1 VRTGAAAAIV
11 VLLAACAGAPR
22 PVVHD
27 LAREF
32 EIAEVLQ
39 ETPFVD
45 AGTPVARRHL
55 AAGWYPDEGG
65 GSGPSFVW
73 SEGDASTIELFL
85 LEPRAL
91 RAELRCR
98 AFTPPGSPDQRVE
111 VAVNGE
117 QVASLELGGDFAVH
131 QLVLPAARLRA
142 GRNRFGFRYADA
154 RSPRELGVGDDW
166 RRLALA
172 VDWLRLGP
180 GDAPAP
186 PRSIPEHSLLELRVG
201 TSVGYHLRYQDGL
214 RLEVASVAETGGEGR
229 LRVVVI
235 EDSRPP
241 ATVAEAASGTG
252 VLRVDL
258 PGPPGMPFLLELQ
271 AVATA
276 PVGDGSATIEVA
288 GPVVTAPVGAAPGG
302 RLAAAPISSLAGPRP
317 NVIIYLVDALR
328 ADRLGV
334 YGQRRPLSPRIDAF
348 AATATVYEQA
358 WAQSSWT
365 RPAVASIFTG
375 LEPEVH
381 GADGRLDRLG
391 GGMPTLA
398 ERMAS
403 AGWQTAAVVANPNA
417 SAAFGLDRGFGEFV
431 LMPPERR
438 ESADV
443 HAEVVRWL
451 DRHDPGVPFLL
462 YVHTVDPHLPYDPP
476 APFRER
482 FAAGVKRRDLGSTE
496 NVGTLLARSLVDE
509 GRWAA
514 ELLDL
519 YDAEVAANDHSFGEL
534 LDELEQRGLDADT
547 VVIFLSD
554 HGEEFFDHGGWIH
567 GRTLYREVLQVPL
580 VIRLP
585 GQREGRRITA
595 PATHIDLMP
604 TILELAGLV
613 PEPGLRGRSLLRPAD
628 EQRAVSASLD
638 LDGWGGWSVV
648 QGGRHAIRHHRLG
661 YVGPAELYE
670 LDPDPGERRDLG
682 GALPATAGT
691 LVEEARRQLLDEVG
705 RWDVAPAEIDDE
717 LRRRLEALGYL

>member
-1 VRTGAAAAIV
+1 VRTGATAALL
-11 VLLAACAGAPR
+11 VLLAACDGAPR
-22 PVVHD
+22 SVVHD
-27 LAREF
+27 LVKEL

-39 ETPFVD
+39 ETPLVD
-45 AGTPVARRHL
+45 AGTPAARRQL

-65 GSGPSFVW
+65 RSGSSFVW

-98 AFTPPGSPDQRVE
+98 AFTPPGSAGQRVE
-111 VAVNGE
+111 VAINGDPL
-117 QVASLELGGDFAVH
+117 ASLELGGDFANH
-131 QLVLPAARLRA
+131 PMVLPAERLHA
-142 GRNRFGFRYADA
+142 GRNHLRFGYAAA
-154 RSPRELGVGDDW
+154 RSPRELGAGDDW

-172 VDWLRLGP
+172 VDWLRLGT
-180 GDAPAP
+180 GDAPSP
-186 PRSIPEHSLLELRVG
+186 PRGIPERSLLELPIG
-201 TSVGYHLRYQDGL
+201 TSVGYHLRFREGL
-214 RLEVASVAETGGEGR
+214 RLEVAGVAATGGDGR
-229 LRVVVI
+229 LRVVVV
-235 EDSRPP
+235 EDGRPP
-241 ATVAEAASGTG
+241 ATVAEAAPETG
-252 VLRVDL
+252 ELRVDL
-258 PGPPGMPFLLELQ
+258 PGPTGTPFRLELQ
-271 AVATA
+271 AVTTA
-276 PVGDGSATIEVA
+276 PAAAGATIEVA
-288 GPVVTAPVGAAPGG
+288 GPVVTAPAGAVPGG
-302 RLAAAPISSLAGPRP
+302 GLAAAPTPAPSGPRP

-334 YGQRRPLSPRIDAF
+334 YGQRRPLSPRLDAF
-348 AATATVYEQA
+348 AATATMYEQA

-398 ERMAS
+398 GRMAG

-451 DRHDPGVPFLL
+451 DRRDPSVPFLL

-482 FAAGVKRRDLGSTE
+482 FAAGVERRDLGSTE
-496 NVGTLLARSLVDE
+496 VVGALLARSLVDE
-509 GRWAA
+509 GQWAA
-514 ELLDL
+514 DLLEL
-519 YDAEVAANDHSFGEL
+519 YDAEVAANDHAFGEL
-534 LDELEQRGLDADT
+534 LDELERRGLDEGT

-585 GQREGRRITA
+585 GQREGRRETA
-595 PATHIDLMP
+595 PAAHIDLMP
-604 TILELAGLV
+604 TILELAGLA
-613 PEPGLRGRSLLRPAD
+613 PEPGLRGRSLLGPAD
-628 EQRAVSASLD
+628 EQRAVSAALD
-638 LDGWGGWSVV
+638 LDGWGGWSAV

-670 LDPDPGERRDLG
+670 LDADSGEQRDLG
-682 GALPATAGT
+682 GALPASAGA
-691 LVEEARRQLLDEVG
+691 LVEEVRRELLEEVG